1 MPAHK
6 VMRESRMRAQQTH
19 YLPAFREK
27 VFRIWLHNEQNASQT
42 AKICRDKL
50 RTEVSVATITRWR
63 DRFDWEAKA
72 AVYHNELQRMLR
84 TSEDPVLQQLA
95 MDDIETARV
104 LTEIQH
110 IMREVLRHPKK
121 YGMFPKNVNEA
132 VTLMKY
138 TREERERI
146 LKKAS
151 TAGTLPQQGGGI
163 TYYDQRKNELKVSF
177 DQLPPEQQR
186 ILIGQLSN
194 VNGQASRAIR
204 VARQEAFGDEEQD
217 SRSTSN
223 EDE

>member
-1 MPAHK
+1 MAHT
-6 VMRESRMRAQQTH
+6 VLRNGRRRAQQVH

-27 VFRIWLHNEQNASQT
+27 VFRIWLHNEQNSSQT
-42 AKICRDKL
+42 AKICKEKFH
-50 RTEVSVATITRWR
+50 TEISTATVTRWR

-121 YGMFPKNVNEA
+121 YGMFPKNVGEA
-132 VTLMKY
+132 VTLMKF

-146 LKKAS
+146 LKK
-151 TAGTLPQQGGGI
+151 TNQTPVPNGI

-186 ILIGQLSN
+186 LLMGQLSQ
-194 VNGQASRAIR
+194 VSGQTSRAIA
-204 VARQEAFGDEEQD
+204 VARKEAFADEDTE
-217 SRSTSN
+217 SSS
-223 EDE
+223 E

>member
-1 MPAHK
+1 
-6 VMRESRMRAQQTH
+6 MRAQQTH
-19 YLPAFREK
+19 YTPAFREK
-27 VFRIWLHNEQNASQT
+27 VFRVWLHNEQNANLT
-42 AKICRDKL
+42 HRICKDRL
-50 RTEVSVATITRWR
+50 RTEVSVPTITRWR
-63 DRFDWEAKA
+63 DKFDWEAKA

-104 LTEIQH
+104 LTQIQH

-121 YGMFPKNVNEA
+121 YGMFPKNVGEA

-146 LKKAS
+146 LRKVNQ
-151 TAGTLPQQGGGI
+151 GQGGPQQGNV

-186 ILIGQLSN
+186 LLIGQLSQ
-194 VNGQASRAIR
+194 VNGQASRAIK
-204 VARQEAFGDEEQD
+204 VARQDAFADDTE
-217 SRSTSN
+217 
-223 EDE
+223 

>member
-1 MPAHK
+1 MVHK

-27 VFRIWLHNEQNASQT
+27 VFRIWLHNEQNANQT
-42 AKICRDKL
+42 AKICKDKL
-50 RTEVSVATITRWR
+50 RTEVSTATITRWR
-63 DRFDWEAKA
+63 DKFDWEAKA

-121 YGMFPKNVNEA
+121 YGMFPKNVGEA
-132 VTLMKY
+132 VTLLKY

-146 LKKAS
+146 LKKVNNTGQPA
-151 TAGTLPQQGGGI
+151 QQGI
-163 TYYDQRKNELKVSF
+163 TYYDQRKSELKVSF

-186 ILIGQLSN
+186 LLIGQLSN
-194 VNGQASRAIR
+194 VNGQASRAIK
-204 VARQEAFGDEEQD
+204 VARQDAFAGEEEQ
-217 SRSTSN
+217 
-223 EDE
+223 

>member
-1 MPAHK
+1 
-6 VMRESRMRAQQTH
+6 MRAQQTH

-27 VFRIWLHNEQNASQT
+27 VFRVWLHNEQNATQT
-42 AKICRDKL
+42 AKICKDKL
-50 RTEVSVATITRWR
+50 RTEVSVPTITRWR
-63 DRFDWEAKA
+63 DKFDWEAKA

-146 LKKAS
+146 LKKVNS
-151 TAGTLPQQGGGI
+151 GPTVTPQGGSI
-163 TYYDQRKNELKVSF
+163 TYYDQRKQEVKVGF
-177 DQLPPEQQR
+177 EQLPPEQQR
-186 ILIGQLSN
+186 LLMGQLSN

-204 VARQEAFGDEEQD
+204 AARQEAFSDEED
-217 SRSTSN
+217 S
-223 EDE
+223 

>member
-1 MPAHK
+1 
-6 VMRESRMRAQQTH
+6 MRAQQTH

-42 AKICRDKL
+42 AKICKQKL
-50 RTEVSVATITRWR
+50 RTEISVATITRWR

-104 LTEIQH
+104 LTQIQH
-110 IMREVLRHPKK
+110 IMREVLRYPKR

-132 VTLMKY
+132 VTLMKF

-146 LKKAS
+146 LKKTNTGAQP
-151 TAGTLPQQGGGI
+151 AGGI

-186 ILIGQLSN
+186 ILIGQLSQ
-194 VNGQASRAIR
+194 VNGQASRAIKA
-204 VARQEAFGDEEQD
+204 ARNEAFLDEE
-217 SRSTSN
+217 
-223 EDE
+223 E

>member
-1 MPAHK
+1 
-6 VMRESRMRAQQTH
+6 MRAQQTH

-42 AKICRDKL
+42 AKICKDKL
-50 RTEVSVATITRWR
+50 RTEVSVGTITRWR
-63 DRFDWEAKA
+63 DKFDWEAKA

-95 MDDIETARV
+95 MDDIETAKV
-104 LTEIQH
+104 LTQIQH
-110 IMREVLRHPKK
+110 IMREVLRYPKR
-121 YGMFPKNVNEA
+121 YGMFPKNVGEA
-132 VTLMKY
+132 INLMKF

-146 LKKAS
+146 LKKS
-151 TAGTLPQQGGGI
+151 NGQSITTPQGGAI

-194 VNGQASRAIR
+194 VSGQASRAIR
-204 VARQEAFGDEEQD
+204 VARQEAFADEE
-217 SRSTSN
+217 
-223 EDE
+223 E

>member
-1 MPAHK
+1 MGAK
-6 VMRESRMRAQQTH
+6 VMRNGRMRAQQTH

-42 AKICRDKL
+42 SRVCKDKL
-50 RTEVSVATITRWR
+50 KTEISVVTITRWR
-63 DRFDWEAKA
+63 DKFDWEAKA

-95 MDDIETARV
+95 MDDIETAKV
-104 LTEIQH
+104 LSQIQH
-110 IMREVLRHPKK
+110 IMREVLRYPKR
-121 YGMFPKNVNEA
+121 YGMFPKNVGEA
-132 VTLMKY
+132 INLMKF

-146 LKKAS
+146 LKKTNGQPITTAS
-151 TAGTLPQQGGGI
+151 GGNV

-186 ILIGQLSN
+186 LLIGQMSN

-204 VARQEAFGDEEQD
+204 AARQEAFADDD
-217 SRSTSN
+217 SQ
-223 EDE
+223 

>member
-1 MPAHK
+1 
-6 VMRESRMRAQQTH
+6 MRAQQTH

-27 VFRIWLHNEQNASQT
+27 VFRIWLHNEQNATQT

-50 RTEVSVATITRWR
+50 RTEVSVPTITRWR
-63 DRFDWEAKA
+63 DKFDWEAKA

-95 MDDIETARV
+95 MDDIETAKV
-104 LTEIQH
+104 LSQIQH
-110 IMREVLRHPKK
+110 IMREVLRYPKR

-132 VTLMKY
+132 ITLMKF

-146 LKKAS
+146 LKKS
-151 TAGTLPQQGGGI
+151 NGQPITTPQGGAI

-186 ILIGQLSN
+186 ILIGQLSS

-204 VARQEAFGDEEQD
+204 VARQDAFSDEED
-217 SRSTSN
+217 T
-223 EDE
+223 

>member
-1 MPAHK
+1 MARK
-6 VMRESRMRAQQTH
+6 VMRQSRMRAQQVH

-27 VFRIWLHNEQNASQT
+27 VFRIWLHNEQNSSQT
-42 AKICRDKL
+42 AKICKQKL
-50 RTEVSVATITRWR
+50 RTEISVATITRWR

-104 LTEIQH
+104 LTQIQH
-110 IMREVLRHPKK
+110 IMREVLRYPKR
-121 YGMFPKNVNEA
+121 YGMFPKNVGEA
-132 VTLMKY
+132 VTLMKF

-146 LKKAS
+146 LKKTNS
-151 TAGTLPQQGGGI
+151 PTAIAQPGI

-186 ILIGQLSN
+186 ILIGQLSQ
-194 VNGQASRAIR
+194 VNGQASRAIKA
-204 VARQEAFGDEEQD
+204 ARNEAFLDEE
-217 SRSTSN
+217 
-223 EDE
+223 

>member
-1 MPAHK
+1 
-6 VMRESRMRAQQTH
+6 MRAQQVH

-27 VFRIWLHNEQNASQT
+27 VFRIWLHNEQNSSQT
-42 AKICRDKL
+42 AKICKQKL
-50 RTEVSVATITRWR
+50 RTDISVATITRWR

-104 LTEIQH
+104 LTQIQH
-110 IMREVLRHPKK
+110 IMREVLRYPKR
-121 YGMFPKNVNEA
+121 YGMFPKNVGEA
-132 VTLMKY
+132 VTLMKF

-146 LKKAS
+146 LKKTNS
-151 TAGTLPQQGGGI
+151 PTAIAQPGI

-186 ILIGQLSN
+186 ILIGQLSQ
-194 VNGQASRAIR
+194 VNGQASRAIKA
-204 VARQEAFGDEEQD
+204 ARNEAFLDEE
-217 SRSTSN
+217 
-223 EDE
+223 

>member
-1 MPAHK
+1 MGAK
-6 VMRESRMRAQQTH
+6 VMRNGRMRAQQTH

-42 AKICRDKL
+42 SRVCKDKL
-50 RTEVSVATITRWR
+50 KTEISVVTITRWR
-63 DRFDWEAKA
+63 DKFDWEAKA

-95 MDDIETARV
+95 MDDIETAKV
-104 LTEIQH
+104 LTQIQH
-110 IMREVLRHPKK
+110 IMREVLRYPKR
-121 YGMFPKNVNEA
+121 YGMFPKNVGEA
-132 VTLMKY
+132 INLMKF

-146 LKKAS
+146 LKKS
-151 TAGTLPQQGGGI
+151 NGQSITTPQGGAI

-194 VNGQASRAIR
+194 VSGQASRAIR
-204 VARQEAFGDEEQD
+204 VARQEAFADEED
-217 SRSTSN
+217 
-223 EDE
+223 

>member
-1 MPAHK
+1 
-6 VMRESRMRAQQTH
+6 MRAQQTH

-42 AKICRDKL
+42 AKICKEKL
-50 RTEVSVATITRWR
+50 RTEVSVGTITRWR
-63 DRFDWEAKA
+63 DKFDWEAKA

-95 MDDIETARV
+95 MDDIETAKV
-104 LTEIQH
+104 LTQIQH
-110 IMREVLRHPKK
+110 IMREVLRYPKR
-121 YGMFPKNVNEA
+121 YGMFPKNVGEA
-132 VTLMKY
+132 INLMKF

-146 LKKAS
+146 LKKS
-151 TAGTLPQQGGGI
+151 NGQSITTPQGGAI

-194 VNGQASRAIR
+194 VSGQASRAIR
-204 VARQEAFGDEEQD
+204 VARQEAFADEE
-217 SRSTSN
+217 
-223 EDE
+223 E

>member
-1 MPAHK
+1 MGRK
-6 VMRESRMRAQQTH
+6 MMRESRMRAQQTH
-19 YLPAFREK
+19 YLPSFREK
-27 VFRIWLHNEQNASQT
+27 VFRVWLHNEQNASQT
-42 AKICRDKL
+42 AKIVREKM
-50 RTEVSVATITRWR
+50 RTEIAVATITRWR

-104 LTEIQH
+104 LTQIQH
-110 IMREVLRHPKK
+110 IMREVLRYPKR

-132 VTLMKY
+132 VTLMKF

-146 LKKAS
+146 LKKTNNPGAP
-151 TAGTLPQQGGGI
+151 GTGAGI

-186 ILIGQLSN
+186 ILIGQLSQ
-194 VNGQASRAIR
+194 VNGQASRAISA
-204 VARQEAFGDEEQD
+204 ARREAFADDED
-217 SRSTSN
+217 N
-223 EDE
+223 

>member
-1 MPAHK
+1 MVPECIIKRMARK

-27 VFRIWLHNEQNASQT
+27 VFRIWLHNEQNCHQT
-42 AKICRDKL
+42 SRICKDKL
-50 RTEVSVATITRWR
+50 RTEVSVPTITRWR
-63 DRFDWEAKA
+63 DKFDWEAKA

-121 YGMFPKNVNEA
+121 YGMFPKNVGEA
-132 VTLMKY
+132 VTLMKF

-146 LKKAS
+146 LKKVNQGT
-151 TAGTLPQQGGGI
+151 TAPAPQGI
-163 TYYDQRKNELKVSF
+163 TYYDQRKNELKVNF

-186 ILIGQLSN
+186 LLIGQLSQ
-194 VNGQASRAIR
+194 VNGQASRA
-204 VARQEAFGDEEQD
+204 VKLARQDAFADEEDQ
-217 SRSTSN
+217 
-223 EDE
+223 

>member
-1 MPAHK
+1 
-6 VMRESRMRAQQTH
+6 MRQSRMRAQQTH

-27 VFRIWLHNEQNASQT
+27 VFRVWLHNEQNATQT
-42 AKICRDKL
+42 AKICKDKL
-50 RTEVSVATITRWR
+50 RTEVSVPTITRWR
-63 DRFDWEAKA
+63 DKFDWEAKA

-146 LKKAS
+146 LKKVNS
-151 TAGTLPQQGGGI
+151 GPTVTPQGGSI
-163 TYYDQRKNELKVSF
+163 TYYDQRKQEVKVGF
-177 DQLPPEQQR
+177 EQLPPEQQR
-186 ILIGQLSN
+186 LLMGQLSN

-204 VARQEAFGDEEQD
+204 AARQEAFSDEED
-217 SRSTSN
+217 S
-223 EDE
+223 

>member
-1 MPAHK
+1 MGRK

-42 AKICRDKL
+42 AKICKEKL
-50 RTEVSVATITRWR
+50 RTEVSVGTITRWR
-63 DRFDWEAKA
+63 DKFDWEAKA

-95 MDDIETARV
+95 MDDIETAKV
-104 LTEIQH
+104 LTQIQH
-110 IMREVLRHPKK
+110 IMREVLRYPKR
-121 YGMFPKNVNEA
+121 YGMFPKNVGEA
-132 VTLMKY
+132 INLMKF

-146 LKKAS
+146 LKKS
-151 TAGTLPQQGGGI
+151 NGQSITTPQGGAI

-194 VNGQASRAIR
+194 VSGQASRAIR
-204 VARQEAFGDEEQD
+204 VARQEAFADEED
-217 SRSTSN
+217 N
-223 EDE
+223 

>member
-1 MPAHK
+1 
-6 VMRESRMRAQQTH
+6 MRAQQTH

-42 AKICRDKL
+42 AKICKEKL
-50 RTEVSVATITRWR
+50 RTEVSVGTITRWR
-63 DRFDWEAKA
+63 DKFDWEAKA

-95 MDDIETARV
+95 MDDIETAKV
-104 LTEIQH
+104 LTQIQH
-110 IMREVLRHPKK
+110 IMREVLRYPKR
-121 YGMFPKNVNEA
+121 YGMFPKNVGEA
-132 VTLMKY
+132 INLMKF

-146 LKKAS
+146 LKKS
-151 TAGTLPQQGGGI
+151 NGQSITTPQGGAI

-194 VNGQASRAIR
+194 VSGQASRAIR
-204 VARQEAFGDEEQD
+204 VARQEAFADEED
-217 SRSTSN
+217 N
-223 EDE
+223 

>member
-1 MPAHK
+1 MVNK
-6 VMRESRMRAQQTH
+6 VLREGRRRAQQTH

-27 VFRIWLHNEQNASQT
+27 VFRIWLHNEQNANQT

-50 RTEVSVATITRWR
+50 RTEVSTATITRWR
-63 DRFDWEAKA
+63 DKFDWEAKA

-121 YGMFPKNVNEA
+121 YGLFPKNVGEA
-132 VTLMKY
+132 VTLLRY

-146 LKKAS
+146 LKKVNNTGQPA
-151 TAGTLPQQGGGI
+151 QQGI

-186 ILIGQLSN
+186 LLIGQLSQ
-194 VNGQASRAIR
+194 VNGQASRAIK
-204 VARQEAFGDEEQD
+204 VARQDAFAGEE
-217 SRSTSN
+217 
-223 EDE
+223 E

>member
-1 MPAHK
+1 MGRK

-42 AKICRDKL
+42 AKICKEKL
-50 RTEVSVATITRWR
+50 RTEVSVGTITRWR
-63 DRFDWEAKA
+63 DKFDWEAKA

-95 MDDIETARV
+95 MDDIETAKV
-104 LTEIQH
+104 LTQIQH
-110 IMREVLRHPKK
+110 IMREVLRYPKR
-121 YGMFPKNVNEA
+121 YGMFPKNVGEA
-132 VTLMKY
+132 INLMKF

-146 LKKAS
+146 LKKS
-151 TAGTLPQQGGGI
+151 NGQSITTPQGGAI

-194 VNGQASRAIR
+194 VSGQASRAIR
-204 VARQEAFGDEEQD
+204 VARQEAFADEE
-217 SRSTSN
+217 
-223 EDE
+223 E

>member
-1 MPAHK
+1 
-6 VMRESRMRAQQTH
+6 MRESRMRKQQTH

-27 VFRIWLHNEQNASQT
+27 VFRIWLHNEQNANQT
-42 AKICRDKL
+42 AKVCRDKL
-50 RTEVSVATITRWR
+50 RTEISTATITRWR

-121 YGMFPKNVNEA
+121 YGMFPKNVGEA
-132 VTLMKY
+132 VTLLKY

-146 LKKAS
+146 LKKVNNTGQPA
-151 TAGTLPQQGGGI
+151 QQGI
-163 TYYDQRKNELKVSF
+163 TYYDQRKSELKVSF

-186 ILIGQLSN
+186 LLIGQLSN

-204 VARQEAFGDEEQD
+204 VARNDAFAGEEEQ
-217 SRSTSN
+217 
-223 EDE
+223 

>member
-1 MPAHK
+1 
-6 VMRESRMRAQQTH
+6 MRAQQTH

-42 AKICRDKL
+42 AKICKEKL
-50 RTEVSVATITRWR
+50 RTEVSVGTITRWR
-63 DRFDWEAKA
+63 DKFDWEAKA

-95 MDDIETARV
+95 MDDIETAKV
-104 LTEIQH
+104 LTQIQH
-110 IMREVLRHPKK
+110 IMREVLRYPKR
-121 YGMFPKNVNEA
+121 YGMFPKNVGEA
-132 VTLMKY
+132 INLMKF

-146 LKKAS
+146 LKKS
-151 TAGTLPQQGGGI
+151 NGQSITTPQGGAI

-194 VNGQASRAIR
+194 VSGQASRAIR
-204 VARQEAFGDEEQD
+204 VARQEAFADEED
-217 SRSTSN
+217 
-223 EDE
+223 